1 MLVRVPLAVVLA
13 LGFAVPVVAEDKKA
27 EADLKAMVGNWTVQ
41 KAELGGKDITEHLKV
56 LKFEVRAGGKYT
68 AQVGEQKDD
77 GAFTIDTGKTP
88 KQMTVKP
95 TAGPNKGQTVK
106 AIYKIDADT
115 FTICYDHE
123 ADKGDYPKAFETKP
137 DTTLLL
143 VVYTREK
150 K

>member
-1 MLVRVPLAVVLA
+1 MLVRVPFAVVLA
-13 LGFAVPVVAEDKKA
+13 LGLAVPVVADDKKA
-27 EADLKAMVGNWTVQ
+27 EADLKAMVGNWKVQ

-56 LKFEVRAGGKYT
+56 LKFEVREGGKYT

-77 GAFTIDTGKTP
+77 GTFTIDTGKTP

-95 TAGPNKGQTVK
+95 TGGPNKGQTVK
-106 AIYKIDADT
+106 VIYKLDGDT

-123 ADKGDYPKAFETKP
+123 AGKGDYPKAFETKP